1 MFQKLTQNPLL
12 KKTVQFGV
20 GTLVANQLLTSSS
33 IPPET
38 YNTKAQDIFDL
49 HQKPNIVKCDET
61 NNKNLDLFK
70 TSGIIILNQLMNP
83 ITKLDMSEK
92 DYSERKEELDNAV
105 YQIEKNYH
113 ELVEVN
119 LGSSGEKVTA
129 QKLKLIQGIKELIQ
143 VNTMEKYIDYLNT
156 DNPKEFSTIDR
167 FMSEANKFPP
177 PQSVDLRKLFID
189 IYEID
194 KEQFERAGNLNPI
207 AKSLSKVFK
216 NYDSS
221 LSTKNMK
228 ELIDRYPIYG
238 TNELPYGHMGSQ
250 LVGTESMVIN
260 TSESSANSM
269 TINNLNT
276 VLANESGNLAYSNLV
291 INELR
296 QVARHIDR
304 INPSLNVEKQ
314 LHEVGEVTSDVISL
328 DIDKSQNEVSR
339 ILFNS
344 IEGPG
349 FKSKFYGR
357 SETMAMNAFKDH
369 LKIDLKKSDEEIEN
383 IILELE
389 NFKKQDKSPDEV
401 TEELPKVLA
410 KNGINI
416 KQLENAMNLRFN
428 KDSKIYLKELGEL
441 NDVLPK

>member
-304 INPSLNVEKQ
+304 INPSLN
-314 LHEVGEVTSDVISL
+314 
-328 DIDKSQNEVSR
+328 
-339 ILFNS
+339 
-344 IEGPG
+344 
-349 FKSKFYGR
+349 
-357 SETMAMNAFKDH
+357 
-369 LKIDLKKSDEEIEN
+369 DE
-383 IILELE
+383 
-389 NFKKQDKSPDEV
+389 
-401 TEELPKVLA
+401 
-410 KNGINI
+410 
-416 KQLENAMNLRFN
+416 
-428 KDSKIYLKELGEL
+428 
-441 NDVLPK
+441 